1 VYSDILHKDQAVCFL
16 AQIDIFADSGNF
28 NGITKQRRDSS
39 IFQVVSFVSNDKMQ
53 LFTVAALLC
62 LMADG
67 LLGEGADDTR
77 QDAGYRCKD
86 TKGREMCIKFKN
98 IGYCDKPKASKKCME
113 TCGLCGC
120 RIDRDCPKEYP
131 ICHSGTCYVGP
142 NPASCQEKCVADW
155 TGGTPDCIKREAC
168 QRACNAGTCPEY
180 NK

>member
-1 VYSDILHKDQAVCFL
+1 MIVTNLVIAFLIGYVSSFDAKSNIASKDLSSGVDAPSVSLIPLQLYSSL
-16 AQIDIFADSGNF
+16 
-28 NGITKQRRDSS
+28 
-39 IFQVVSFVSNDKMQ
+39 FVQ
-53 LFTVAALLC
+53 
-62 LMADG
+62 G
-67 LLGEGADDTR
+67 GADDTR

-113 TCGLCGC
+113 TCGLC
-120 RIDRDCPKEYP
+120 
-131 ICHSGTCYVGP
+131 VA

-180 NK
+180 NKWIYDISRTP

>member
-113 TCGLCGC
+113 TCGLC
-120 RIDRDCPKEYP
+120 
-131 ICHSGTCYVGP
+131 VA
-142 NPASCQEKCVADW
+142 NPPSCQEKCVADW

-180 NK
+180 NKWIYDISRTP

>member
-113 TCGLCGC
+113 TCGLC
-120 RIDRDCPKEYP
+120 
-131 ICHSGTCYVGP
+131 VGP